1 MIRKRN
7 KFEIYGDVLEV
18 TLQGVRKTRLMYRAN
33 LSYQLLLKYV
43 DEMKW
48 LNLIKDSDGL
58 IVATEEG
65 KRALDLI
72 RKHREVHRAVRE
84 MEKSIIK
91 QMYERPS
98 KRELTQS

>member
-65 KRALDLI
+65 KRALGLI